1 MAELRYAHEY
11 LAQSIQSEAGTLVTM
26 TTMSLDGWYWFPI
39 SSSNHSS
46 TSLLLSWLLRSLRCW
61 LKQWSVYLFP
71 EWKSNTCALIPPLS
85 LQRMLLGDS
94 WGSQPTHLRTPFIPC
109 PDAPHES
116 KFPCL
121 KFTSLTG
128 GSACGKSLIKD
139 PPLQESAVPK
149 RQWKHCEERLGA
161 GGFLSSQMWLST
173 QALLSK
179 PSIIWPEVGAF
190 AVQEHYSEIC
200 HSSC

>member
-139 PPLQESAVPK
+139 PPPFRNLQSPK
-149 RQWKHCEERLGA
+149 GSENIARRGWVLEAFFPHRCDYPPRLC
-161 GGFLSSQMWLST
+161 FLSPL
-173 QALLSK
+173 
-179 PSIIWPEVGAF
+179 
-190 AVQEHYSEIC
+190 
-200 HSSC
+200 